1 MILDSE
7 ESDSSASQ
15 PRRRIL
21 SGIAAVTATV
31 AGCLGGNDTAVEI
44 QHHSLQEG
52 PFNTY
57 VTGGLKNVK
66 NNPVDATVT
75 VTFLDGEGTEMSSKS
90 ESRGGIPSNELW
102 NFEVTYEGDDANR
115 VLDYEL
121 ETEASVVEE

>member
-7 ESDSSASQ
+7 QSDSSASQ

-21 SGIAAVTATV
+21 SGIVAVTATV
-31 AGCLGGNDTAVEI
+31 AGCLGGSDATVKV

-57 VTGGLKNVK
+57 VTGSLKNVK
-66 NNPVDATVT
+66 SDPVDATVT
-75 VTFLDGEGTEMSSKS
+75 VTFLDGDGDEMSTES
-90 ESRGGIPSNELW
+90 ESSEGLPPNELW
-102 NFEVTYEGDDANR
+102 SFEVTYEGDDASG
-115 VLDYEL
+115 VSDYEL